1 MEKVPEDTMKR
12 GGECKPRLENRK
24 HRDWKSGRRKLA
36 RGVDIWANIEEIAH
50 EAQSNIIPTNSRKQV
65 SFLLTKYLGGWGRDF
80 KKERWPT
87 VF

>member
-1 MEKVPEDTMKR
+1 M
-12 GGECKPRLENRK
+12 
-24 HRDWKSGRRKLA
+24 A

-50 EAQSNIIPTNSRKQV
+50 EAQSNIIPTDSRKQA